1 MKDQYNKLTND
12 KALSAREYFEI
23 LRLAI
28 YHIDRQW
35 CSTSVDVAGYEISD
49 KIYRQAIKILKAL
62 Y

>member
-1 MKDQYNKLTND
+1 MKDQYNKLADD
-12 KALSAREYFEI
+12 KTLSAREYFEI

-35 CSTSVDVAGYEISD
+35 CSTSVDVTAYDISD
-49 KIYRQAIKILKAL
+49 KIYRQAIEILKAL